1 MKRKLPKDFLWGAG
15 SAAYQVEGGWNEGG
29 KGLSNWDVFASLPGR
44 TFEGTDGK
52 VAADHY
58 HRYKEDVS
66 LMNEIGLKSYR
77 FSISWSRIYPN
88 DMDHINPEGIAFYS
102 NLIDELKSYNIEPF
116 VTLFHWDLPQYL
128 EEKGGWESEEV
139 IFAFEKY
146 AKTCF
151 EAFGDRVNYWTT
163 FNETLE
169 FIMSGYLVAN
179 FPPEVSDPKR
189 FIQVTHNVHVAH
201 ALAVRAF
208 RKILPNGKIGV
219 ANVLD
224 PMYPASDSKEDLEA
238 FKLVEA
244 CYTHWFYDPIIL
256 GEYPE
261 WLLDLAQERFQA
273 PVIQDWQAKL
283 LKEVSIDF
291 VGVNFY
297 RRKLAAANTDESNF
311 KINTTGVKGSS
322 KPFGFKGYFKFV
334 SDPNARY
341 TDWDWE
347 IYPEGLYMGMKRLK
361 ERYGDIPIYVTENGL
376 GSKDKLENGKVHDNY
391 RIEYI
396 DEHIDAIA
404 KAISEGINCKGYF
417 VWSFTDL
424 LSWLN
429 GYQKQY
435 GFVYIDRD
443 DDLKRYKKDSFYWY
457 QNVIKTNG
465 EK

>member
-1 MKRKLPKDFLWGAG
+1 M
-15 SAAYQVEGGWNEGG
+15 
-29 KGLSNWDVFASLPGR
+29 
-44 TFEGTDGK
+44 
-52 VAADHY
+52 
-58 HRYKEDVS
+58 
-66 LMNEIGLKSYR
+66 
-77 FSISWSRIYPN
+77 
-88 DMDHINPEGIAFYS
+88 
-102 NLIDELKSYNIEPF
+102 
-116 VTLFHWDLPQYL
+116 
-128 EEKGGWESEEV
+128 
-139 IFAFEKY
+139 
-146 AKTCF
+146 
-151 EAFGDRVNYWTT
+151 EAFNWQK
-163 FNETLE
+163 
-169 FIMSGYLVAN
+169 
-179 FPPEVSDPKR
+179 P
-189 FIQVTHNVHVAH
+189 
-201 ALAVRAF
+201 
-208 RKILPNGKIGV
+208 
-219 ANVLD
+219 
-224 PMYPASDSKEDLEA
+224 
-238 FKLVEA
+238 

-334 SDPNARY
+334 IDPNARY

>member
-238 FKLVEA
+238 FKLAEA

-261 WLLDLAQERFQA
+261 WLLDLAFSSTRNSRLA
-273 PVIQDWQAKL
+273 SKIVKR
-283 LKEVSIDF
+283 SIH
-291 VGVNFY
+291 
-297 RRKLAAANTDESNF
+297 
-311 KINTTGVKGSS
+311 
-322 KPFGFKGYFKFV
+322 
-334 SDPNARY
+334 
-341 TDWDWE
+341 
-347 IYPEGLYMGMKRLK
+347 RLC
-361 ERYGDIPIYVTENGL
+361 R
-376 GSKDKLENGKVHDNY
+376 
-391 RIEYI
+391 
-396 DEHIDAIA
+396 
-404 KAISEGINCKGYF
+404 SEF
-417 VWSFTDL
+417 
-424 LSWLN
+424 LS
-429 GYQKQY
+429 
-435 GFVYIDRD
+435 
-443 DDLKRYKKDSFYWY
+443 
-457 QNVIKTNG
+457 T
-465 EK
+465 